1 MTPPKVN
8 GRPWD
13 SFDGY
18 LFDIDG
24 TLIHCTDAVHY
35 FAFCEALTTISG
47 RSLTLEGVATQGNVD
62 VGILRDAFAL
72 AGIPESRWR
81 PQLPAILGGMG
92 DFVAARTQDLCP
104 NILPRVRDVLDHLR
118 DKGASLGVATGN
130 LRRIGELKLQRA
142 GILDYFQIGGWSDEF
157 ECRPDVIRA
166 AADKMRAATHPDAAI
181 CILGDTPADIL
192 AAHANGMPVIAI
204 TTGIYTPE
212 QLLAEN
218 PELCL
223 HSFADLF

>member
-118 DKGASLGVATGN
+118 AKGASLGVATGN

-166 AADKMRAATHPDAAI
+166 AAPGTWRRPNPSSTWALVDCRPKETR
-181 CILGDTPADIL
+181 LTPA
-192 AAHANGMPVIAI
+192 AR
-204 TTGIYTPE
+204 
-212 QLLAEN
+212 
-218 PELCL
+218 
-223 HSFADLF
+223 